1 MLDFDSKH
9 THITQD
15 VMNRGNNDRL
25 LYFQIFKSFLL
36 VAIMARPKFDA
47 APLELPPGV
56 DPSCQHT
63 YPICLTV
70 PLTAQQQTLNN
81 VHAANVALENLK
93 AQQQALLARAP
104 YVPIVGPDGGGVRQ
118 GETVG
123 PNREIVS
130 HN

>member
-9 THITQD
+9 THIKD

-36 VAIMARPKFDA
+36 VAIMAIPKFDA

-104 YVPIVGPDGGGVRQ
+104 YVPIVGPDGGVVRQ

-123 PNREIVS
+123 PNGIIVS

>member
-1 MLDFDSKH
+1 
-9 THITQD
+9 
-15 VMNRGNNDRL
+15 MNPDNNETL

-36 VAIMARPKFDA
+36 VAIMAIPKFDA

-70 PLTAQQQTLNN
+70 PLTVQQQTLNN

-104 YVPIVGPDGGGVRQ
+104 YVPIVGPDGGVVRQ

-123 PNREIVS
+123 PNGEIVS